1 MKPKSV
7 PERVAAE
14 PATGRLAGRLAGWAV
29 VGLEGVVAAGLAWAG
44 WAGLGS
50 GPVLSDPQAASVAAI
65 RTASPARARRVA
77 RFVMVCSFGFDPAV
91 GAFIGRLGVAGPGRI
106 GGRPLT
112 RGVPT
117 P

>member
-7 PERVAAE
+7 PELVAAGL
-14 PATGRLAGRLAGWAV
+14 AAGRPVGWAV
-29 VGLEGVVAAGLAWAG
+29 VGLEGGVAAGPAGAG
-44 WAGLGS
+44 WAGLG
-50 GPVLSDPQAASVAAI
+50 GGLDVSDPQAASVAAI

-77 RFVMVCSFGFDPAV
+77 RFFMVCSFGFDPAV